1 MVTTD
6 YVVGVILFIVMF
18 EVFRSFLF
26 LSYTGKNRD
35 RVLLEEEH
43 KGDSIPHFRFPPRP
57 RRGWLLLP

>member
-6 YVVGVILFIVMF
+6 CVVGVILFMVMF

-26 LSYTGKNRD
+26 LSYTRKNRD
-35 RVLLEEEH
+35 RVLPEEEH
-43 KGDSIPHFRFPPRP
+43 KGDSIPHFPFPPRP